1 VTSLMLEHFGVPSS
15 AQDMC
20 RRERA
25 RSEAID
31 GLAGRTVWCAAAVPA
46 RRSATEALRSR
57 LGGAGSV
64 ATGHLDIAADGPL
77 RDLVRQL
84 GAMLGGHA
92 RGQRPLGAAQQ
103 EIYAGASRDGET
115 LLGGGVRHDD
125 VVVISDPFVAVL
137 AEAVRER
144 EPLVAD
150 RRP

>member
-15 AQDMC
+15 AQDMR

-31 GLAGRTVWCAAAVPA
+31 GLAGRTVWCAAAVPE
-46 RRSATEALRSR
+46 RRSAAEALRSR

-115 LLGGGVRHDD
+115 LLGVRHDD
-125 VVVISDPFVAVL
+125 VVVITDPFVAVL